1 MVRIV
6 ADTSTLYSSEQ
17 AKQAGFSV
25 SPLSVTIAGESYQE
39 FDEITPE
46 QFGATCPPAASLLLA
61 WESWFISNSLRMRS

>member
-46 QFGATCPPAASLLLA
+46 QFVAKIHEGHLPT
-61 WESWFISNSLRMRS
+61 R

>member
-25 SPLSVTIAGESYQE
+25 SPLSVTITGESYQE

-46 QFGATCPPAASLLLA
+46 
-61 WESWFISNSLRMRS
+61 